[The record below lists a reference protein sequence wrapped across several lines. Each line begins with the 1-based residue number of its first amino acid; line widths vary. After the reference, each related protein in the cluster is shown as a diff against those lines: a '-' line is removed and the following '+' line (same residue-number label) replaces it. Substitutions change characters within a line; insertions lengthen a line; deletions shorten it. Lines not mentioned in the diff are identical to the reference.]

1 MKIQLSSVFQQ
12 IGKEQ
17 FYEVLPEFNEIN
29 GYPIVKKED
38 IRLCVTPVDSIH
50 FTVSSEGQ
58 VELLIPCD
66 RCLKDVN
73 TIVPFS
79 FFYKVDQNKGT
90 DEDGEAVLFL
100 EDVGELRVA
109 VAADA
114 LHAEDLVDLILQDGE
129 ELVLGLDVA
138 AVAPGVVGRAALR
151 RNPPEAAE
159 LVDEISCLVLRIL
172 TENYFCRGKILKIKH
187 ESFSFQI
194 E

>member
-79 FFYKVDQNKGT
+79 FSYKVDQNKGT

-100 EDVGELRVA
+100 EDNELDTDSLLEGEIGLSLPMKVLCSPECKGVCPVCGTDLNVSTCNCGQGERLTSIA
-109 VAADA
+109 EA
-114 LHAEDLVDLILQDGE
+114 LIRAENAQKKTKK
-129 ELVLGLDVA
+129 
-138 AVAPGVVGRAALR
+138 
-151 RNPPEAAE
+151 N
-159 LVDEISCLVLRIL
+159 
-172 TENYFCRGKILKIKH
+172 
-187 ESFSFQI
+187 
-194 E
+194 